1 MYSHNSNVVV
11 LLTAVFGYIDILTQD
26 GLRAGN
32 ASDLQEFISNNFV
45 RLNVV
50 LGPLTATSQTDRP
63 TQQLVPVLAQWCGAL
78 GFWLGLSAMTVAEIF
93 ELIITL
99 IRSTIRK

>member
-1 MYSHNSNVVV
+1 MR
-11 LLTAVFGYIDILTQD
+11 FQD
-26 GLRAGN
+26 GFQVDNEG
-32 ASDLQEFISNNFV
+32 DLQKFISNNFV

-50 LGPLTATSQTDRP
+50 LGPLTATGQTDTP

-78 GFWLGLSAMTVAEIF
+78 GFWLGLSAMTVAEIL

-99 IRSTIRK
+99 IVFSVGKQTMSKQIW